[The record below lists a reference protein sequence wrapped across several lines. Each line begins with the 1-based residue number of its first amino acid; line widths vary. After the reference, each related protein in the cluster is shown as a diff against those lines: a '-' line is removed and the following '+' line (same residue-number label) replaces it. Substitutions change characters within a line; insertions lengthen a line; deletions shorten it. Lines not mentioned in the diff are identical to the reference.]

1 MTEIILESPLGYR
14 PGLALKSIILTEKHI
29 FRRKEKFKIL
39 SDISDTERFLITE
52 SYLDTL
58 Y

>member
-1 MTEIILESPLGYR
+1 MTEIILESLLGYR
-14 PGLALKSIILTEKHI
+14 PGLAHKNIILTEKHI